1 MGKAFGITSLVLG
14 IISVGLIG
22 LNAMRSPILIILIPS
37 MIVAV
42 VGVIFGGLAV
52 AKDDSKGLG
61 IAGLILGTIGIAFP
75 IWAFVSL
82 LGGLLLTPVPV
93 PPP

>member
-14 IISVGLIG
+14 IISIGLIG
-22 LNAMRSPILIILIPS
+22 LNAMRSPIAILMIPS
-37 MIVAV
+37 MIVAG
-42 VGVIFGGLAV
+42 VGVVFGGLSI

-61 IAGLILGTIGIAFP
+61 IAGLILGTIGLAFP
-75 IWAFVSL
+75 IWAFISI
-82 LGGLLLTPVPV
+82 LGGILLAPVPV